1 VSFTSAA
8 TEAHLGLIE
17 KRNKLQLPRERV
29 AGFEPVEA
37 APPPTEARTGGVKGK
52 RPSKK
57 DRLRQA
63 SRNDPSL
70 PDRERP

>member
-1 VSFTSAA
+1 
-8 TEAHLGLIE
+8 
-17 KRNKLQLPRERV
+17 V

-63 SRNDPSL
+63 QS
-70 PDRERP
+70 